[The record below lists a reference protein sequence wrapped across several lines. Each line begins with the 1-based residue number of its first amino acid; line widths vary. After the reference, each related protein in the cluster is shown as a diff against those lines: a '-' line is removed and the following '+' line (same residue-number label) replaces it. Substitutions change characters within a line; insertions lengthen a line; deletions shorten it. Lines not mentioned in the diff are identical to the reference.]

1 MKPYRSLVSS
11 AVAAIVACQATPAQL
26 PQAGP
31 GGASPRIFA
40 QITKMDVAKRE
51 VWGRLVQ
58 EVPDR
63 SDEIFDYEASKPYFK
78 AWSDEFSAATDG
90 KSLGNVRAMH
100 GKVAAGKFIAMDFND
115 AEKAIDV
122 GAKIIDDAE
131 WKKCEEGVYTGFSIG
146 GSYVGSKKAEK
157 VNGRDVLRYTANPAE
172 GSLVDSPCIPTAK
185 FFDVVKADGVIEK
198 VAFKAAAIEVTGTD
212 DQVAEF
218 ADALNKAGLG
228 MADAIALVKAHKPDA
243 TPAADPPAV
252 DPAALEGDAAKA
264 AGAPVDK
271 GMWNVQDFAS
281 CLACIASV
289 AASAEADAQW
299 EGDGSA
305 VPEKLRSWLGAG
317 VAIFKAMAKEE
328 ADELLAS
335 LTAAAGQ
342 GPKMVMEMAAASRG
356 LNALRKRVADPALTV
371 AAAQEIAKEYGEP
384 LGEGFADRVVA
395 KAAAKGDHAQK
406 IHDMLGEMGA
416 KCAKAA
422 PAGDLAKGAAPE
434 VSAQLAEAL
443 ARIQKLEKQPV
454 PFVTLRAVAK
464 GAPTDTT
471 PAPSAIT
478 MDDLKPEDML
488 KNADGSIDYVTSLFV
503 AREKAMAKAA
513 VNS

>member
-1 MKPYRSLVSS
+1 MNAHRSLVSS

-26 PQAGP
+26 QQSGP
-31 GGASPRIFA
+31 GAASPRIFA

-63 SDEIFDYEASKPYFK
+63 ADEIFDYESSKPYFK
-78 AWSDEFSAATDG
+78 AWSDEFAAATDG

-100 GKVAAGKFIAMDFND
+100 GKVAAGKFIAVDFND

-122 GAKIIDDAE
+122 GAKIVDDAE

-146 GSYVGSKKAEK
+146 GSYVGSKRAEK
-157 VNGRDVLRYTANPAE
+157 VNGRDLLRYTANPAE

-185 FFDVVKADGVIEK
+185 FFDIVKADGVIEK
-198 VAFKAAAIEVTGTD
+198 AAFRAPAIEVTGTD

-218 ADALNKAGLG
+218 AEALNKAGLG
-228 MADAIALVKAHKPDA
+228 MADAIALVKAHKA
-243 TPAADPPAV
+243 CAV
-252 DPAALEGDAAKA
+252 DPATIPATDDASKA
-264 AGAPVDK
+264 APAPVDK

-281 CLACIASV
+281 ALACIASV
-289 AASAEADAQW
+289 AASAESDAQW

-305 VPEKLRSWLGAG
+305 VPEKLRSWLGDG

-335 LTAAAGQ
+335 LTASAGKLA
-342 GPKMVMEMAAASRG
+342 PALMEYAHATRG
-356 LNALRKRVADPALTV
+356 VNALRKRVTDPALTV

-384 LGEGFADRVVA
+384 LGDGFADRVVA
-395 KAAAKGDHAQK
+395 KAASKANHAQK

-416 KCAKAA
+416 QCAKAA

-434 VSAQLAEAL
+434 VAAQLTEAL
-443 ARIQKLEKQPV
+443 ARIKKLEAQPV

-464 GAPTDTT
+464 GTPATDAT

-488 KNADGSIDYVTSLFV
+488 KNADGTIDYTTSLFV

-513 VNS
+513 VNY